1 MWLNVLQAKSTS
13 QQCWSAVFPTVLGV
27 ASPMLLAGLPCDLY
41 KQLLACSS
49 SQCVCQSLV
58 ACLPIFVQCFFPA
71 LPPSLVQGQVREKN
85 ILVGKDSTDQFIV
98 TVPGGAPRRV
108 AMVYTSFL
116 VLEHCPAPP
125 TLQAPVPKLICW

>member
-1 MWLNVLQAKSTS
+1 MYFRQSQPHSNAGQQFS
-13 QQCWSAVFPTVLGV
+13 QQCWGWPARCFQHWHPVTCISNCMLAVLRKV
-27 ASPMLLAGLPCDLY
+27 
-41 KQLLACSS
+41 K
-49 SQCVCQSLV
+49 CVCQSLV